1 MKTIYYVYSSDELIE
16 ATVAAWMS
24 VEHWLDNWQR
34 SKRYEWFSINSD
46 NCALCNAFING
57 DCVLCPIYLLTG
69 KELCEGSPYDE
80 VSMLIPETMGEVLTY
95 AVQEEYLFLVEI
107 ALALSEELE
116 HRLANDLEE
125 ILKYL

>member
-1 MKTIYYVYSSDELIE
+1 
-16 ATVAAWMS
+16 
-24 VEHWLDNWQR
+24 
-34 SKRYEWFSINSD
+34 
-46 NCALCNAFING
+46 
-57 DCVLCPIYLLTG
+57 
-69 KELCEGSPYDE
+69 
-80 VSMLIPETMGEVLTY
+80 MLIPETMGEVLTY